1 MPLTKRYKSGALKEC
16 SAFAFLSNYSPLNF
30 RKIKQATAKN
40 RSLRYTHCV
49 IFLAGENPPGFRHA
63 SLIAR
68 EETLGA
74 IVQMLSCTQRIITRR
89 FADAAVFMAFLLKVI
104 ITHSLSG
111 RYFISDYFCYNTILS
126 YLFSNFNTQL
136 STIFLIKALLYC
148 LF

>member
-1 MPLTKRYKSGALKEC
+1 MPLTKRYKSGVWKEC
-16 SAFAFLSNYSPLNF
+16 SAFLSNYSLLNF

-104 ITHSLSG
+104 FTHSLSG
-111 RYFISDYFCYNTILS
+111 RYFISDYFAIILF
-126 YLFSNFNTQL
+126 YLIFSQI
-136 STIFLIKALLYC
+136 STPNYQQSS
-148 LF
+148 